1 MATYISLD
9 RHTLPSPRRR
19 LQGMVEASGEAQRL
33 KGAWENDL
41 RTVRSQENVLLGLG
55 QFLATHDKHV
65 YKQW

>member
-1 MATYISLD
+1 MATYMSLD
-9 RHTLPSPRRR
+9 RRR

-41 RTVRSQENVLLGLG
+41 RTVRSQGNVLLGLG

-65 YKQW
+65 YKHVYKK

>member
-9 RHTLPSPRRR
+9 RR

-41 RTVRSQENVLLGLG
+41 TVRSQENVLLGLG
-55 QFLATHDKHV
+55 QFLGTHDKHV
-65 YKQW
+65 YKHVYKQW